1 MEKPIINIAYKIHL
15 NTLIIIMLIELK
27 EALQI
32 KKGVRQRIESELLS
46 KTDKLKQL
54 QTDLFSFEKARA
66 IMQLVAKETQEQ
78 LEYKIS
84 ELVSLGLS
92 AIFDNP
98 YELVLNYEIKRGKT
112 EADLLFKRGD
122 NCVKPMLASG
132 GGAVDVAAFGL
143 RVAIWSLKSP
153 RTRNTLIFD
162 EPFSYL
168 SKSHQEKAGKL
179 LSEISKKLGIQIIM
193 VTHNQEFIGAADKV
207 FNVSKVNGISKVEVL

>member
-1 MEKPIINIAYKIHL
+1 
-15 NTLIIIMLIELK
+15 MLTELK

-32 KKGVRQRIESELLS
+32 KKGVRQRIETELEA
-46 KTDKLKQL
+46 KETKLKQL
-54 QTDLFSFEKARA
+54 QTDLFSYEKARA

-112 EADLLFKRGD
+112 EADLLFKRGE
-122 NCVKPMLASG
+122 NVVKPMLASG

-162 EPFSYL
+162 EPFKFI
-168 SKSHQEKAGKL
+168 SKNHQVKAGQL
-179 LSEISKKLGIQIIM
+179 LSEISSKLGIQIIM
-193 VTHNQEFIGAADKV
+193 VTHNQEFISAADKV
-207 FNVSKVNGISKVEVL
+207 FNVKKENGISKVEVL

>member
-1 MEKPIINIAYKIHL
+1 
-15 NTLIIIMLIELK
+15 MLTELK

-112 EADLLFKRGD
+112 EADLLFKRGE
-122 NCVKPMLASG
+122 NVVKPMLASG
-132 GGAVDVAAFGL
+132 GGAVDVAAMGL
-143 RVAIWSLKSP
+143 RIAIWSLKSP
-153 RTRNTLIFD
+153 RTRNTIVMD
-162 EPFSYL
+162 EPFRFL
-168 SKSHQEKAGKL
+168 SKQHQVKAGQL
-179 LSEISKKLGIQIIM
+179 LSEISSKLGIQIIM
-193 VTHNQEFIGAADKV
+193 VTHNQEFISAADKV
-207 FNVSKVNGISKVEVL
+207 FNVKKVNGISKVEVL

>member
-1 MEKPIINIAYKIHL
+1 
-15 NTLIIIMLIELK
+15 MLTQLK

-32 KKGVRQRIESELLS
+32 KKGVQQRIQSELDNK
-46 KTDKLKQL
+46 KTKLKDL
-54 QTDLFSFEKARA
+54 QTELYSSEKARA
-66 IMQLVAKETQEQ
+66 ILQLVAKETQEQ

-112 EADLLFKRGD
+112 EANILFKRDG
-122 NCVKPMLASG
+122 NICRPMLSSG
-132 GGAVDVAAFGL
+132 GGAVDVAAMGL
-143 RVAIWSLKSP
+143 RIAIWSLKSP
-153 RTRNTLIFD
+153 RTRNTIVMD
-162 EPFSYL
+162 EPFRFL
-168 SKSHQEKAGKL
+168 SLKHQEKASLL

-193 VTHNQEFIGAADKV
+193 VTHNQEFIKSADKV

>member
-1 MEKPIINIAYKIHL
+1 
-15 NTLIIIMLIELK
+15 MLTELK

-54 QTDLFSFEKARA
+54 QTDLFSYEKARA

-122 NCVKPMLASG
+122 NVVKPMLASG

-153 RTRNTLIFD
+153 RTRNTIVLD
-162 EPFSYL
+162 EPFKFI
-168 SKSHQEKAGKL
+168 SKNHQVKAGQL
-179 LSEISKKLGIQIIM
+179 LSEISSKLGIQIIM
-193 VTHNQEFIGAADKV
+193 VTHNQEFISAADKV

>member
-1 MEKPIINIAYKIHL
+1 MITN
-15 NTLIIIMLIELK
+15 LK

-32 KKGVRQRIESELLS
+32 KKGVRQRIQSELEA
-46 KTDKLKQL
+46 KEDKLSTL
-54 QTDLFSFEKARA
+54 QSDLFSYEKARA

-112 EADLLFKRGD
+112 EANLLFKR
-122 NCVKPMLASG
+122 NENEVKPLLASG

-153 RTRNTLIFD
+153 RSRNTLIFD
-162 EPFSYL
+162 EPFRFL
-168 SKSHQEKAGKL
+168 SKVHQEKASQL

-193 VTHNQEFIGAADKV
+193 VTHNQEFIKSADKV

>member
-1 MEKPIINIAYKIHL
+1 
-15 NTLIIIMLIELK
+15 MLTELK

-32 KKGVRQRIESELLS
+32 KKGVRQRIETELEA
-46 KTDKLKQL
+46 KETKLKQL
-54 QTDLFSFEKARA
+54 QTDLFSYEKARA

-112 EADLLFKRGD
+112 EADLLFKRGE
-122 NCVKPMLASG
+122 NVVKPMLASG

-153 RTRNTLIFD
+153 RTRNTIVLD
-162 EPFSYL
+162 EPFKYL
-168 SKSHQEKAGKL
+168 SFRHQAKAGQL
-179 LSEISKKLGIQIIM
+179 LSEISSKLGIQIIM
-193 VTHNQEFIGAADKV
+193 VTHNQEFISAADKV

>member
-1 MEKPIINIAYKIHL
+1 
-15 NTLIIIMLIELK
+15 MLTELK

-32 KKGVRQRIESELLS
+32 KKGVRQRIETELEA
-46 KTDKLKQL
+46 KETKLKQL
-54 QTDLFSFEKARA
+54 QTDLFSYEKARA

-112 EADLLFKRGD
+112 EADLLFKRGE
-122 NCVKPMLASG
+122 NVVKPMLASG

-153 RTRNTLIFD
+153 RTRNTIVLD
-162 EPFSYL
+162 EPFRFL
-168 SKSHQEKAGKL
+168 SKQHQVKAGQL
-179 LSEISKKLGIQIIM
+179 LSEISSKLGNQIIM
-193 VTHNQEFIGAADKV
+193 VTHNQEFISAADKV
-207 FNVSKVNGISKVEVL
+207 FNVKKENGISKVEVL

>member
-1 MEKPIINIAYKIHL
+1 MQ
-15 NTLIIIMLIELK
+15 TELK

-32 KKGVRQRIESELLS
+32 KKGVRQRIESELEA
-46 KTDKLKQL
+46 KETKLKQL
-54 QTDLFSFEKARA
+54 QTDLFSYEKARA

-112 EADLLFKRGD
+112 EADLLFKRGE
-122 NCVKPMLASG
+122 NVVKPMLASG

-153 RTRNTLIFD
+153 RSRNTIVLD
-162 EPFSYL
+162 EPTKHL
-168 SKSHQEKAGKL
+168 SKGKNEYSEKFGKL
-179 LSEISKKLGIQIIM
+179 LSELSKRMGIQFII
-193 VTHNQEFIGAADKV
+193 VTHDEKIAKYADKTF
-207 FNVSKVNGISKVEVL
+207 FNKMDWKTGISKVEVL

>member
-1 MEKPIINIAYKIHL
+1 
-15 NTLIIIMLIELK
+15 MLTELK

-46 KTDKLKQL
+46 KTDKKKQL

-112 EADLLFKRGD
+112 EADLLFKRGE
-122 NCVKPMLASG
+122 NVVKPMLSSG
-132 GGAVDVAAFGL
+132 GGAVDVAAMGL
-143 RVAIWSLKSP
+143 RIAIWSLKSP
-153 RTRNTLIFD
+153 RTRNTIVMD
-162 EPFSYL
+162 EPFRFL
-168 SKSHQEKAGKL
+168 SKQHQVKAGQL
-179 LSEISKKLGIQIIM
+179 LSEISSKLGIQIIM
-193 VTHNQEFIGAADKV
+193 VTHNQEFISAADKV
-207 FNVSKVNGISKVEVL
+207 FNVKKVNGISKVEVL

>member
-1 MEKPIINIAYKIHL
+1 
-15 NTLIIIMLIELK
+15 MLIELK

-112 EADLLFKRGD
+112 EADLLFKRGE
-122 NCVKPMLASG
+122 NVVKPMLASG
-132 GGAVDVAAFGL
+132 GGAVDVAAMGL
-143 RVAIWSLKSP
+143 RIAIWSLKSP
-153 RTRNTLIFD
+153 RTRNTIVMD
-162 EPFSYL
+162 EPFRFL
-168 SKSHQEKAGKL
+168 SKQHQVKAGQL
-179 LSEISKKLGIQIIM
+179 LSEISSKLGIQIIM
-193 VTHNQEFIGAADKV
+193 VTHNQEFISAADKV
-207 FNVSKVNGISKVEVL
+207 FNVKKVNGISKVEVL

>member
-1 MEKPIINIAYKIHL
+1 
-15 NTLIIIMLIELK
+15 MLTELK

-32 KKGVRQRIESELLS
+32 KKGVRQRIETELEA
-46 KTDKLKQL
+46 KETKLKQL
-54 QTDLFSFEKARA
+54 QTDLFSYEKARA

-112 EADLLFKRGD
+112 EADLLFKRGE
-122 NCVKPMLASG
+122 NVVKPMLASG

-153 RTRNTLIFD
+153 RTRNTIVLD
-162 EPFSYL
+162 EPFRFL
-168 SKSHQEKAGKL
+168 SKQHQVKAGQL
-179 LSEISKKLGIQIIM
+179 LSEISSKLGIQIIM
-193 VTHNQEFIGAADKV
+193 VTHNQEFISAADKV
-207 FNVSKVNGISKVEVL
+207 FNVKKENGISKVEVL

>member
-1 MEKPIINIAYKIHL
+1 
-15 NTLIIIMLIELK
+15 MLTELK

-32 KKGVRQRIESELLS
+32 KKGVRQRIETELEA
-46 KTDKLKQL
+46 KETKLKQL
-54 QTDLFSFEKARA
+54 QTDLFSYEKARA

-122 NCVKPMLASG
+122 NVVKPMLASG

-153 RTRNTLIFD
+153 RSRNTLIFD
-162 EPFSYL
+162 EPFSFL
-168 SKSHQEKAGKL
+168 SKRHQRKAGEL
-179 LSEISKKLGIQIIM
+179 LSEISSKLGIQIIM
-193 VTHNQEFIGAADKV
+193 VTHNQEFISAADKV
-207 FNVSKVNGISKVEVL
+207 FNVKKENGISKVEVL